1 MSDDPISLTLYYREG
16 CHLCQSMLQALRGL
30 QSRLDFNL
38 KLVDI
43 DGDPELRQ
51 RYDEWVP
58 VLAHEEL
65 ELCHYNLDERAVR
78 EVCLRQSSRSPF
90 NNSASITTGRKP

>member
-1 MSDDPISLTLYYREG
+1 MSGAPVRLTLYYREG

-30 QSRLDFNL
+30 QSCLDFEL

-43 DGDPELRQ
+43 DCDPGLRR

-58 VLAHEEL
+58 VLCQQER
-65 ELCHYNLDERAVR
+65 ELCHYHLDERAVR
-78 EVCLRQSSRSPF
+78 AACSLQTGDRCL
-90 NNSASITTGRKP
+90 